1 MSRPVFLSLIAAAA
15 LLGALGVAGAQ
26 MRFTDEPEKPKPMP
40 PLQKTFP
47 LDQTFSLREL
57 DGKPVASSLDISLKI
72 DSALHA
78 SGFAG
83 CASWSAVMYPIKDQ
97 HLLTG
102 QFAPMRKQCD
112 KDTMEIQSK
121 FLSSLL
127 GSPTWDLVNGDLVIK
142 GPRGAMRMVRSL

>member
-1 MSRPVFLSLIAAAA
+1 MSRPVFFSLVAAAT
-15 LLGALGVAGAQ
+15 LLGALSAASAQ
-26 MRFTDEPEKPKPMP
+26 MRYTDEPEKPKPMAP
-40 PLQKTFP
+40 IQKNFP

-83 CASWSAVMYPIKDQ
+83 CASWSAVMYPVKDQ

-112 KDTMEIQSK
+112 KETMDIQTK
-121 FLSSLL
+121 FLGSLL
-127 GSPTWDLVNGDLVIK
+127 GSPSWDLVNGDLVIK
-142 GPRGAMRMVRSL
+142 GPRGAIRMVRSL